1 MKSKALFY
9 SILSIVAIITIGI
22 ITLCIVFILQPEGGN
37 SNNNGSDTSSSF
49 SFDYGNKID
58 LLYGDTFN
66 LAPTNSNLP
75 LLYVPEDTAI
85 LSVNSSGD
93 ILINKCGS
101 TTVEI
106 YDSSVLVK
114 EVTISVKLNCSIVP
128 KAGCEF
134 IDGKLVMNTKTCCFN
149 ASIINSK
156 NKVVVTNEIPSLT
169 ATTGISAQI
178 KFDSFWVTAENEGTI
193 TIKFEAING
202 EFSLPVTLS

>member
-37 SNNNGSDTSSSF
+37 SNNNGRDTSSSF

-58 LLYGDTFN
+58 LLYGDSFN

-85 LSVNSSGD
+85 LSVNGSGD

-134 IDGKLVMNTKTCCFN
+134 IDGKLVMNAKTCCFN

-156 NKVVVTNEIPSLT
+156 NEVVVTNEIPLLT